1 MGGVIDM
8 PSRQIIFCLYPKSKQ
23 KLIEKV
29 AKPGDIDGCL
39 FVDVALNVGLAH
51 IWGVL
56 EILREATVLKHD
68 WVEDILDH
76 LIGVLVASV
85 DATVLVIKLDG
96 TGYGLEKYWVEC
108 KRSSDWSRSN
118 KA

>member
-1 MGGVIDM
+1 M
-8 PSRQIIFCLYPKSKQ
+8 
-23 KLIEKV
+23 
-29 AKPGDIDGCL
+29 
-39 FVDVALNVGLAH
+39 
-51 IWGVL
+51 L

-96 TGYGLEKYWVEC
+96 TGYGLEKY
-108 KRSSDWSRSN
+108 
-118 KA
+118 